1 MGFSTVKVVIL
12 APLFIFY
19 NLNQDQLQLIIVFFT
34 LGLIVFIN
42 WFSFYFLAE
51 TPLNV
56 FDYLANLGWW
66 FLSILILLFVAWCF
80 DD

>member
-1 MGFSTVKVVIL
+1 M
-12 APLFIFY
+12 
-19 NLNQDQLQLIIVFFT
+19 IIVFFT